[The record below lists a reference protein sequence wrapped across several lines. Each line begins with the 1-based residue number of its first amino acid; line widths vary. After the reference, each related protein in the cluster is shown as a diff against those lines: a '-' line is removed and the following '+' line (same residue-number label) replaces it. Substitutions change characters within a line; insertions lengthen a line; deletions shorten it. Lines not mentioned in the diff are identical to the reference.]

1 MAWICAINPKCCNK
15 ICSMLFFDVVW
26 SIWSHRNE
34 MIFNNKIWDRVQ
46 VIDVIFAR
54 ASFDDILH
62 FPLLIQS
69 PIRKKL
75 ARSSKRWHPPQ
86 SGFLKFNIDG
96 AASGRDGLADIGG
109 VLIKELGEVLISFS
123 RAVGESY
130 SITAELLAI

>member
-1 MAWICAINPKCCNK
+1 MGDPAVGPKQSCDMFFMAWICAINPKWLLGGSK
-15 ICSMLFFDVVW
+15 LSGLTL
-26 SIWSHRNE
+26 
-34 MIFNNKIWDRVQ
+34 K
-46 VIDVIFAR
+46 

-109 VLIKELGEVLISFS
+109 VLIKELGEVLMSFS

-130 SITAELLAI
+130 SNTAELLAT